1 LVNYRHDDGGR
12 AAVGYRDNRVEDV
25 RRFLGDAEDLVSR
38 AARGHPVRELEQIDG
53 TDSSGTVYSV
63 VDVHGALLRIGLDPA
78 WWERVGPRAVGGAIL
93 QAVRC
98 AKDKAAAAR
107 MMLEQYGHEVPAPAY
122 DPASAFTDM
131 PPVPLPDYDSERFE
145 DALARTLRRAEQI
158 ITNAE
163 RFSRLRDSGA
173 ARTVSG
179 PRGLFQVVIEG
190 SQIIEARVD
199 TFLIG
204 PDSGAELAQDALDA
218 LRAVQSPAVVTG
230 ERQ

>member
-1 LVNYRHDDGGR
+1 M
-12 AAVGYRDNRVEDV
+12 GYGDNRVEDV
-25 RRFLGDAEDLVSR
+25 RKFLGDAEDLVSR
-38 AARGHPVRELEQIDG
+38 AARGRPVRGLELIDG
-53 TDSSGTVYSV
+53 TDSSGTVFSV
-63 VDVHGALLRIGLDPA
+63 VDVNGALQRIGLDPS
-78 WWERVGPRAVGGAIL
+78 WWERVGPHAVGTAIL

-163 RFSRLRDSGA
+163 RYSRLRDSGA
-173 ARTVSG
+173 ERTVSG
-179 PRGLFQVVIEG
+179 PRGLFRVVVKG
-190 SQIIEARVD
+190 WQIIEARVD
-199 TFLIG
+199 TFIVG
-204 PDSGAELAQDALDA
+204 PDSGPELAQDALDA
-218 LRAVQSPAVVTG
+218 LRAVQSPAAVTG